1 MVDFVG
7 RVIDIKRKGKG
18 LERGEGEGA
27 LAFWQARFTL
37 IDMEIE
43 VSMFPSLVNYTEIIN
58 IGGGEQREG
67 ETKKDGKTPRLK
79 NEIEQISF

>member
-58 IGGGEQREG
+58 IGGEDNAGAKRKRME
-67 ETKKDGKTPRLK
+67 KRLV
-79 NEIEQISF
+79 

>member
-18 LERGEGEGA
+18 LEREEGEGA

-58 IGGGEQREG
+58 IGGGDNAGAKRKRME
-67 ETKKDGKTPRLK
+67 KRLV
-79 NEIEQISF
+79 

>member
-1 MVDFVG
+1 
-7 RVIDIKRKGKG
+7 
-18 LERGEGEGA
+18 
-27 LAFWQARFTL
+27 
-37 IDMEIE
+37 MEIE

-79 NEIEQISF
+79 NEIE

>member
-58 IGGGEQREG
+58 IGEG
-67 ETKKDGKTPRLK
+67 DNAGAKRKRMEKRLV
-79 NEIEQISF
+79 

>member
-58 IGGGEQREG
+58 IGRGDNAGAKRKRME
-67 ETKKDGKTPRLK
+67 KRLV
-79 NEIEQISF
+79 